1 METIAFANNPT
12 PHAFI
17 ISILQTMEFAS
28 LTKIGLPTFGTHFAS
43 TYQILLQHFLTRIMT
58 WASFH

>member
-1 METIAFANNPT
+1 
-12 PHAFI
+12 
-17 ISILQTMEFAS
+17 MEFAS